1 MHSCAVGPFALI
13 VATHARPPPHYRER
27 LDALAGLRPWLL
39 TQSETLPGARVLN
52 GSFTSVQQAIG
63 VPRARADGGTSLFLE
78 RFVEEAKAS
87 GLVEELIDKF
97 GVRGKL
103 SVAS

>member
-1 MHSCAVGPFALI
+1 M
-13 VATHARPPPHYRER
+13 
-27 LDALAGLRPWLL
+27 RPWLL
-39 TQSETLPGARVLN
+39 TQSETLPGARVLE

-63 VPRARADGGTSLFLE
+63 VPRTRADGGTSLFLE
-78 RFVEEAKAS
+78 RFVEEAKAT
-87 GLVEELIDKF
+87 GLVEELVDKF

>member
-1 MHSCAVGPFALI
+1 M
-13 VATHARPPPHYRER
+13 R
-27 LDALAGLRPWLL
+27 LGRLGFGYL
-39 TQSETLPGARVLN
+39 
-52 GSFTSVQQAIG
+52 
-63 VPRARADGGTSLFLE
+63 PRARADGGTSLFLE